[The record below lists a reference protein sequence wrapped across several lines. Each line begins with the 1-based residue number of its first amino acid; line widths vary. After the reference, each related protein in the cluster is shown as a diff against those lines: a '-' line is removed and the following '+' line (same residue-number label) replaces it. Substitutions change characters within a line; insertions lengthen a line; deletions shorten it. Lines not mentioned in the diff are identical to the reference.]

1 MTTLFSFDET
11 LSKQQKS
18 IFEEVPTMTLP
29 ERHSATNEVF
39 VGGSDLWHAICKMLS
54 PLEYLLFNVNM
65 IFLADSYFEY
75 DCISR
80 AANLLSAPET
90 LHAINIMQD
99 LQLMILLF
107 FTVKLSLT
115 ASRVINFEIQEE
127 STDKPDENKSA
138 TTILEQQ

>member
-1 MTTLFSFDET
+1 
-11 LSKQQKS
+11 
-18 IFEEVPTMTLP
+18 MTLP
-29 ERHSATNEVF
+29 VRHSTTNETF
-39 VGGSDLWHAICKMLS
+39 SKGSDLWLAICKMLS

-75 DCISR
+75 DCINR

-115 ASRVINFEIQEE
+115 ASRFINFEIQEE
-127 STDKPDENKSA
+127 SSDKPDENK
-138 TTILEQQ
+138 